1 MNDRCYWNTL
11 PQEGPLF
18 GCLGKSEHS
27 SFFLEIHVRDTHW
40 HSEGSGKSCS
50 EGTCWILLLLNL
62 FDGGAFFFFFFGL
75 SSRIINHIEF
85 SHKRSLENLA
95 LGLAASWLQ
104 SCLGEQHTPLD
115 SFWWSVW
122 FPCFSSPFMDPGII
136 ISLVLQNSPY
146 SLKTSDRSTCLQGYT
161 GMVVVERALLEQSAR
176 DSSTPSM
183 PLRHV

>member
-1 MNDRCYWNTL
+1 M
-11 PQEGPLF
+11 
-18 GCLGKSEHS
+18 
-27 SFFLEIHVRDTHW
+27 LEIRIDIQKVL
-40 HSEGSGKSCS
+40 GSPAVKEPVEYCFSWTYLMVG
-50 EGTCWILLLLNL
+50 L
-62 FDGGAFFFFFFGL
+62 FFFFGL